1 MHKTRLQMGRARR
14 GGQTRDLGVAESV
27 QGKARLVYFLARAPG
42 DISVELPG
50 GMGFEEVG
58 ALVESTVSVE
68 ALRVPHGDLPAA
80 GAAGPQLRPAGDALP
95 EVVHRGFAA
104 RACAACPYSVIYQ
117 IFYYIFGSGRQ
128 IR

>member
-1 MHKTRLQMGRARR
+1 MGRARR

-42 DISVELPG
+42 NIGVELPG
-50 GMGFEEVG
+50 GMGLEEVG

-68 ALRVPHGDLPAA
+68 ALRGPHGDLPAS

-104 RACAACPYSVIYQ
+104 
-117 IFYYIFGSGRQ
+117 
-128 IR
+128 